1 MTSRTPTA
9 CTLLLSDSPKHEQK
23 ASCRPEAH
31 PERYA
36 VQARQ
41 SKLLTHFS
49 RRAQH
54 LTITRRSF
62 ARSWQRICWR
72 NYGLGR
78 APWYGADTA
87 GTCRSTIQLS
97 RALLMPL
104 ITSGGVG
111 SLLTAETTTWNVG
124 LLHSAPSRRLQYTG
138 KEPPG
143 SQFSVTLLRKMV
155 RNLRLALRGHGLI
168 FDQLHPLWR
177 PDILVRYSKRQRCT
191 IKEHHGTSQPLW
203 RLSQL
208 TRLSSGY
215 FPPDV
220 SQCC

>member
-1 MTSRTPTA
+1 MSK
-9 CTLLLSDSPKHEQK
+9 KHRAGQ
-23 ASCRPEAH
+23 AH

-87 GTCRSTIQLS
+87 GTSRSTIQLS

-138 KEPPG
+138 KESPG

-155 RNLRLALRGHGLI
+155 RNLRLALRKQTHFRSTASILAPGHSGTL
-168 FDQLHPLWR
+168 FQKAMLHN
-177 PDILVRYSKRQRCT
+177 
-191 IKEHHGTSQPLW
+191 
-203 RLSQL
+203 
-208 TRLSSGY
+208 
-215 FPPDV
+215 
-220 SQCC
+220 